1 MHLSGGGCALR
12 AATLVTAVLVC
23 TKFYQVNKLA
33 GYLLYPYVAF
43 LLFANA
49 LNISI
54 ATKNQN
60 VRKRRAGFCPTFQSL
75 LAFRPCYCALRR
87 AGAAYSTVE
96 KRCGLEYCSIVTRS
110 ACVP

>member
-1 MHLSGGGCALR
+1 M
-12 AATLVTAVLVC
+12 TAVLVC

-60 VRKRRAGFCPTFQSL
+60 VRDGCAGSCI
-75 LAFRPCYCALRR
+75 LAYLPGSESCE
-87 AGAAYSTVE
+87 E
-96 KRCGLEYCSIVTRS
+96 KLTGHTCRS
-110 ACVP
+110 AKPLRSAERWSLKIQCRKAMCSDPLHAGHLACL

>member
-1 MHLSGGGCALR
+1 M
-12 AATLVTAVLVC
+12 TAVLVC

-60 VRKRRAGFCPTFQSL
+60 VRKRCARSCPSIWFTQL
-75 LAFRPCYCALRR
+75 EPQT
-87 AGAAYSTVE
+87 AA
-96 KRCGLEYCSIVTRS
+96 K
-110 ACVP
+110 